1 MEISPDG
8 EKADKGRRDR
18 YKGRDR
24 RESEREK
31 ERERDSL
38 TLLVERVREI
48 ERVKKRE

>member
-24 RESEREK
+24 RESERERK
-31 ERERDSL
+31 SEREILSHC
-38 TLLVERVREI
+38 
-48 ERVKKRE
+48 